1 MGVRVLLCGMG
12 GYGEN
17 YVREYLTRD
26 VLGSRLVAIADPFAE
41 KSPLYCDVA
50 GKGIPV
56 FRSPE
61 EFYSEHEADLCV
73 ISSPIHTHF
82 PYVMTAL
89 NHGSH
94 VLTEKPV
101 CFRPE
106 QFDAMLEKSRQTGL
120 FVAVGYQQCFSG
132 DVLALKRDILDGV
145 YGRPL
150 RMKTIRLMRRNDI
163 YYGRSS
169 WAGALT
175 CAGEPVFDSPFTNA
189 CAHQFQTMVFLL
201 GKNMDESAAVTQC
214 SGNLIRVRPGI
225 SNCDTIQLR
234 FVTDDSVQL
243 YYFASHAVD
252 EAKLGPLSEYEFENG
267 RVVEGPDGFSGTCS
281 DGRVIDYSKV
291 DRGER
296 LEKLWES
303 VRCIMEHRVP
313 PCTLKT
319 ARTHTDAV
327 LMAQKES
334 IIDLSGEAV
343 ARKDDKDSTYYT
355 VENLSRKLQDAY
367 ARWCIAE
374 IKNKR

>member
-26 VLGSRLVAIADPFAE
+26 VLGSSLAAIADPFAE
-41 KSPLYCDVA
+41 RSPMYADVVK
-50 GKGIPV
+50 KGIPV
-56 FRSPE
+56 FKSPDD
-61 EFYSEHEADLCV
+61 FYMKNEAELCV

-89 NHGSH
+89 EHGSN

-106 QFDAMLEKSRQTGL
+106 QFDAMMQKSKETGL

-145 YGRPL
+145 YGKAV

-169 WAGALT
+169 WAGALK

-201 GKNMDESAAVTQC
+201 GKTMDESVGVKEC
-214 SGNLIRVRPGI
+214 SGSLVRVRPGI
-225 SNCDTIQLR
+225 TNCDTVQLR
-234 FVTDDSVQL
+234 FVTDDGVELYVPRLVESV
-243 YYFASHAVD
+243 AAIV
-252 EAKLGPLSEYEFENG
+252 PG
-267 RVVEGPDGFSGTCS
+267 RVPRKPCAASGIISGPECS
-281 DGRVIDYSKV
+281 VAAHVVIVKTHHLLGQCIVLGLECVRWINTLHLGKV
-291 DRGER
+291 DY
-296 LEKLWES
+296 
-303 VRCIMEHRVP
+303 V
-313 PCTLKT
+313 
-319 ARTHTDAV
+319 
-327 LMAQKES
+327 
-334 IIDLSGEAV
+334 
-343 ARKDDKDSTYYT
+343 
-355 VENLSRKLQDAY
+355 
-367 ARWCIAE
+367 
-374 IKNKR
+374 